1 VEIAPVGVLESDTFL
16 NKEENAEQALI
27 GLYDL
32 MQYNYKDWSSAYFLK
47 VLPGDEANAGGSS
60 TDQPQLQDI
69 DDYANVSVSNAS
81 ILSVWNLYYRTIA
94 LANTIINK
102 AEAGS
107 LTNKQFVLAEAKF
120 ESLLLLN

>member
-1 VEIAPVGVLESDTFL
+1 M
-16 NKEENAEQALI
+16 K
-27 GLYDL
+27 L
-32 MQYNYKDWSSAYFLK
+32 MQEEV
-47 VLPGDEANAGGSS
+47 VLPINHNYRI
-60 TDQPQLQDI
+60 LMI
-69 DDYANVSVSNAS
+69 ANVSVSNAS

-120 ESLLLLN
+120 MRAYLLEFHYVVMFLYV